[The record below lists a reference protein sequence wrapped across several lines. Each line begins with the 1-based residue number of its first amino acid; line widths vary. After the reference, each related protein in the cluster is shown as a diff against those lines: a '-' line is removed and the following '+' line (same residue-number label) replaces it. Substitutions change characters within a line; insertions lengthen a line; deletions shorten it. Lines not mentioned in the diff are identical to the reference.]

1 MEVVCLTGGMPAKK
15 HLVKLSCEDRAELE
29 KVSQSNRRSM
39 REKTRARILLCS
51 DTGQSREEGGSL
63 RDSEIA
69 AQLKVSPLTV
79 SNVRQRA
86 HERGTV
92 ACVRRQEQH
101 TRKARKLD
109 GEHEAQLIAI
119 ACSAPPEGAGRWSL
133 RLLRERLIE
142 MEVVEN
148 IGRETIRTTL
158 KKTRSN
164 HG

>member
-15 HLVKLSCEDRAELE
+15 HLVKLSSEERAQLE
-29 KVSQSNRRSM
+29 KVSQANRRSV
-39 REKTRARILLCS
+39 REKTRARILLWS
-51 DTGQSREEGGSL
+51 DTGVSREEGGSL

-79 SNVRQRA
+79 STVRQSA
-86 HERGTV
+86 HERGAL

-101 TRKARKLD
+101 TRKARILD

-119 ACSAPPEGAGRWSL
+119 ACSAPPEGAARWSL

-158 KKTRSN
+158 KKINLN